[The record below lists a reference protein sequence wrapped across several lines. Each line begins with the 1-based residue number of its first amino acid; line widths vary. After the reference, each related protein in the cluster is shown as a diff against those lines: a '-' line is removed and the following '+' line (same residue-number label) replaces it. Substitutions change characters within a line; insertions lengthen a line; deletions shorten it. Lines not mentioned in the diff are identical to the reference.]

1 MKRQLETLEMEGG
14 NTKPPPLRTVPSKR
28 WTFTYNNPPEDAVET
43 VETVLSAF
51 DIEYIFGEEVGE
63 EGTPHLQGYLEAP
76 VKIRPIEKLGLDKKI
91 HWEKAKGNKAQNLV
105 YCAKDGKYHH
115 SAKMRPIR
123 PVQLMKR
130 EFLRD
135 DQKEIVDLFKDYED
149 PLWGRNIYW
158 FWEPT
163 GNWGKSVVATHLV
176 DFGDA
181 IEVSGAAKDVF
192 CGIAAALEDKDI
204 KTVVFDIPRRSVDYV
219 QYQAIEKLKDG
230 KFFSPKYESG
240 MKRFNK
246 PHIVCFANQPPD
258 VTGMSLD
265 RWIIERLDSTEE
277 IET

>member
-14 NTKPPPLRTVPSKR
+14 NTKPPPLRIVPSKR

-43 VETVLSAF
+43 LESILTAF
-51 DIEYIFGEEVGE
+51 DIEYIFGEEIGE
-63 EGTPHLQGYLEAP
+63 QGTPHLQGYLEAP
-76 VKIRPIEKLGLDKKI
+76 VKIRPIEKLGLDKSI

-105 YCAKDGKYHH
+105 YCAKDGKYPH

-265 RWIIERLDSTEE
+265 RWIIERLDSHEE